1 MLPLITYKAAFGM
14 ICEFL
19 SELNETDDLQSKLA
33 EAQRLKRKADVVVL
47 MEMVKADL
55 EKAMDDDAIV
65 RKYDAIESDL
75 GSATDSFCEILQTLD
90 RSLKE
95 FDIEDFGETFEDIEA
110 CVGYLKGILEEEE

>member
-1 MLPLITYKAAFGM
+1 M